1 MDRHHPAEPAADL
14 TRHLDFA
21 HDPVAIVGVMPKG
34 GGALGSAA
42 ATSPQSRLRRA
53 SLANGNT
60 ASMSTARTTIDFDRT
75 GKQVGFVD
83 IPHSPHEDA
92 WGATRIPIAV
102 IANGRGPTVILQAGN
117 HGDEYEGPITLG
129 ELIRELDPGMVSG
142 RIIFLPAINVPAVLA
157 GRRTSPV
164 DGLNL
169 NRTFP
174 GDPAG
179 TITQQISAYVS
190 DVVMPLAQAYVDLH
204 SGGSSLNILPSAII
218 EPAPDP
224 VHRKRNIDAVLAFD
238 APLTVVIDNLGE
250 PRTSTATSV
259 RAGLTTVGTE
269 MAGAGTVSLDALAIC
284 RRGVRNVLGHF
295 GVLPPTGETPE
306 ARPENILRIPG
317 HDGYVLA
324 TTDGVFEP
332 FHALG
337 ATVHAGQAAG
347 RIHNLA
353 NPAREPETVFY
364 LSDGIV
370 YGRRQPGRVVIGNC
384 CVTVARRY
392 EGELA

>member
-1 MDRHHPAEPAADL
+1 
-14 TRHLDFA
+14 
-21 HDPVAIVGVMPKG
+21 
-34 GGALGSAA
+34 
-42 ATSPQSRLRRA
+42 
-53 SLANGNT
+53 
-60 ASMSTARTTIDFDRT
+60 MSTARTTIDFERT
-75 GKQVGFVD
+75 GKQTGFVD

-102 IANGRGPTVILQAGN
+102 IRNGEGPTLLLQAGN
-117 HGDEYEGPITLG
+117 HGDEYEGPITLC
-129 ELIRELDPGMVSG
+129 ELIRELEPAAISG
-142 RIIFLPAINVPAVLA
+142 RLIILPAVNLPAVKA

-174 GDPAG
+174 GDARG

-190 DVVMPLAQAYVDLH
+190 EVVMPMADAFVDLH

-218 EPAPDP
+218 EPASDP
-224 VHRKRNIDAVLAFD
+224 ELRRRNVAAVLAFD

-250 PRTSTATSV
+250 PRTSTATAV
-259 RAGLTTVGTE
+259 GAGLVTVGTE
-269 MAGAGTVSLDALAIC
+269 MAGAGTVSIDALGIC
-284 RRGVRNVLGHF
+284 RRGVRNLLGHF
-295 GVLPPTGETPE
+295 GVLPPVGP
-306 ARPENILRIPG
+306 APVVRPETILRIPG

-337 ATVHAGQAAG
+337 TPVSAGEVAG

-353 NPAREPETVFY
+353 DPRREPETVFY
-364 LSDGIV
+364 VADGIV
-370 YGRRQPGRVVIGNC
+370 YGRRQPGRVVVGNC
-384 CVTVARRY
+384 CATVAGRY
-392 EGELA
+392 EAELL

>member
-1 MDRHHPAEPAADL
+1 MAR
-14 TRHLDFA
+14 
-21 HDPVAIVGVMPKG
+21 
-34 GGALGSAA
+34 
-42 ATSPQSRLRRA
+42 
-53 SLANGNT
+53 
-60 ASMSTARTTIDFDRT
+60 MSTARTTIDFDRS
-75 GKQVGFVD
+75 GKQIGFVD
-83 IPHSPHEDA
+83 IPHSPHDDA

-102 IANGRGPTVILQAGN
+102 IKNGNGPTVILQAGN

-142 RIIFLPAINVPAVLA
+142 RIIFLPAINLPAVLA

-174 GDPAG
+174 GDPTG

-190 DVVMPLAQAYVDLH
+190 DIVMPLGHAYVDLH

-218 EPAPDP
+218 EPAPDAA
-224 VHRKRNIDAVLAFD
+224 HRKRNMEAVLAFD

-269 MAGAGTVSLDALAIC
+269 MAGAGTVSLDALGIC
-284 RRGVRNVLGHF
+284 RKGVRNVLSHL
-295 GVLPPTGETPE
+295 GVLPPTGGPPA
-306 ARPENILRIPG
+306 ARPENILCIPG
-317 HDGYVLA
+317 HDGSVLA
-324 TTDGVFEP
+324 TTNGVFEP

-337 ATVHAGQAAG
+337 AEVHAGEDAG

-353 NPAREPETVFY
+353 DPGRAPETVRY

-370 YGRRQPGRVVIGNC
+370 YGRRQPGRVVVGNC
-384 CVTVARRY
+384 CVTVATRY

>member
-1 MDRHHPAEPAADL
+1 
-14 TRHLDFA
+14 
-21 HDPVAIVGVMPKG
+21 
-34 GGALGSAA
+34 
-42 ATSPQSRLRRA
+42 
-53 SLANGNT
+53 
-60 ASMSTARTTIDFDRT
+60 MSTARTTIDFERT

-92 WGATRIPIAV
+92 WGATRIPLAV
-102 IANGRGPTVILQAGN
+102 IKNGQGPTVILQAGN

-129 ELIRELDPGMVSG
+129 ELIRDLDPGLVSG
-142 RIIFLPAINVPAVLA
+142 RIIFLPAVNTPAVLA

-174 GDPAG
+174 GDATG
-179 TITQQISAYVS
+179 SITQQISAYVS
-190 DVVMPLAQAYVDLH
+190 TIIMPLGDAYVDLH

-218 EPAPDP
+218 EPADDP
-224 VHRKRNIDAVLAFD
+224 VLRRKNIAAVLAFD

-259 RAGLTTVGTE
+259 RAGLVTVGTE
-269 MAGAGTVSLDALAIC
+269 MAGAGTVSIDALGIC
-284 RRGVRNVLGHF
+284 RRGVRNVLSHF
-295 GVLPPTGETPE
+295 GVLPPTRPAPVAHPE
-306 ARPENILRIPG
+306 KILRIPG

-337 ATVHAGQAAG
+337 TSVRAGQEAG
-347 RIHNLA
+347 RIHKLGD
-353 NPAREPETVFY
+353 PSRVPETLFY
-364 LSDGIV
+364 AADGIV
-370 YGRRQPGRVVIGNC
+370 YGRRQPGRVVVGNC
-384 CVTVARRY
+384 CVTVASQY
-392 EGELA
+392 DGELQ

>member
-1 MDRHHPAEPAADL
+1 M
-14 TRHLDFA
+14 T
-21 HDPVAIVGVMPKG
+21 
-34 GGALGSAA
+34 
-42 ATSPQSRLRRA
+42 
-53 SLANGNT
+53 
-60 ASMSTARTTIDFDRT
+60 TARTTIDFDRN
-75 GKQVGFVD
+75 GKQIGFVD

-92 WGATRIPIAV
+92 WGATRIPLAV
-102 IANGRGPTVILQAGN
+102 IRNGTGPTVILEAGN

-129 ELIRELDPGMVSG
+129 ELIRDLDPGAVNG
-142 RIIFLPAINVPAVLA
+142 RVIFLPAVNTPAVAA

-174 GDPAG
+174 GDPTG

-190 DVVMPLAQAYVDLH
+190 ETILPLGDAFVDLH

-218 EPAPDP
+218 EPSADP
-224 VHRKRNIDAVLAFD
+224 TLRRRNIEAVLAFG

-259 RAGLTTVGTE
+259 RAGLVTIGTE
-269 MAGAGTVSLDALAIC
+269 MAGAGTVSIDALEIC
-284 RRGVRNVLGHF
+284 RRGVRNVLAHF
-295 GVLPPTGETPE
+295 GVLDASIATPPAQPD
-306 ARPENILRIPG
+306 AILRIPG

-324 TTDGVFEP
+324 TAAGVFEP

-337 ATVHAGQAAG
+337 VRVEAGQEAG
-347 RIHNLA
+347 RIHHLIDPGRA
-353 NPAREPETVFY
+353 PEIVRY
-364 LSDGIV
+364 GASGIV

-384 CVTVARRY
+384 CVTVAAPY
-392 EGELA
+392 DGDIA